1 MVKNVMSKKRLEQ
14 LKLPGIKT
22 YKLVLPRKDVKNAGV
37 SFQLELDLYIEDKQ

>member
-1 MVKNVMSKKRLEQ
+1 MSKKGLEQ

-22 YKLVLPRKDVKNAGV
+22 YKLVVPRKDVKNPCA